1 MAIPQV
7 NKNDDDSWSISA
19 DSELEALA
27 FITGLNMTIEA
38 STASPEE
45 IADWLAQKAKENEGE
60 A

>member
-1 MAIPQV
+1 MSIPKL

-38 STASPEE
+38 STATPED
-45 IADWLAQKAKENEGE
+45 IAAWVAEQKAKESDE